1 MVWLY
6 LIGIKRVILVKK
18 LIPYF
23 ILLSI
28 LLVSLTGCKS
38 NNNSINDI
46 FQYKDS
52 YIGDNSAVGNIINE
66 LPGSKAFK
74 QSSLQTKE
82 KPYGMVIQYGDV
94 TGNIKEI
101 YINNAT
107 YIFALV
113 KNADWITIDFPN
125 EKDTL
130 TRQQIQQWYGK
141 DLSKITNEKDLKR
154 LIQTNVNDKNKVS
167 ELFKK

>member
-1 MVWLY
+1 VAKKGVWLM
-6 LIGIKRVILVKK
+6 RK

-28 LLVSLTGCKS
+28 VLVSLTGCSS
-38 NNNSINDI
+38 NNNPSKDI
-46 FQYKDS
+46 FQYKGS
-52 YIGDNSAVGNIINE
+52 YIGNNSAVGNIINE
-66 LPGSKAFK
+66 LPGSKEFK
-74 QSSLQTKE
+74 KFSLQTKE
-82 KPYGMVIQYGDV
+82 KPYGMVIQYGNV

-113 KNADWITIDFPN
+113 KNADWITIEFPN

-141 DLSKITNEKDLKR
+141 DLSKITNEKDLKK
-154 LIQTNVNDKNKVS
+154 LIQTNVNDKSKVS
-167 ELFKK
+167 GLFKK